1 MLEILTTGGTID
13 KVYFDKKSNYEVG
26 DPFVEELLHKMN
38 VNISFKVKSLMKID
52 SLDMTDIH
60 REEILNY
67 LKNSTANNF
76 LITHGTDSIV
86 ETAIYLKKISDKT
99 IVVLTGSLKPAIFI
113 DNDAIFNVGS
123 ALTSAQILKNGV
135 YIVINGQVFNPDN
148 VRKNLEKNIFETI
161 N

>member
-13 KVYFDKKSNYEVG
+13 KVYFDNKSNYEAG

-52 SLDMTDIH
+52 SLDMTDID
-60 REEILNY
+60 RQEILNY
-67 LKNSTANNF
+67 IKNSNANNF

-99 IVVLTGSLKPAIFI
+99 IVLTGSLKPAIFI

>member
-38 VNISFKVKSLMKID
+38 VNISFKVKSLMRID

-67 LKNSTANNF
+67 AKNSNANNF

-99 IVVLTGSLKPAIFI
+99 IVLTGSLKPAIFI

>member
-60 REEILNY
+60 RKEILNY
-67 LKNSTANNF
+67 VKNSNANNF

-99 IVVLTGSLKPAIFI
+99 IVLTGSLKPAIFI

>member
-60 REEILNY
+60 REEILKY
-67 LKNSTANNF
+67 VKNSTANNF

-99 IVVLTGSLKPAIFI
+99 IVLTGSLKPAIFI
-113 DNDAIFNVGS
+113 DNDAVFNVGS

>member
-52 SLDMTDIH
+52 SLEMTDIH

-67 LKNSTANNF
+67 IKNSNANNF

-99 IVVLTGSLKPAIFI
+99 IVLTGSLKPAIFI

>member
-52 SLDMTDIH
+52 SLDMTDID

-67 LKNSTANNF
+67 IKNSNANNF

-99 IVVLTGSLKPAIFI
+99 IVLTGSLKPAIFI

-123 ALTSAQILKNGV
+123 ALTSAQILKKGV

>member
-38 VNISFKVKSLMKID
+38 VNISFMVKSLMRID

-60 REEILNY
+60 RVEILNY
-67 LKNSTANNF
+67 IMNSNSNNF

-99 IVVLTGSLKPAIFI
+99 IVLTGSLKPAIFI

-123 ALTSAQILKNGV
+123 ALTSSQILKNGV

>member
-60 REEILNY
+60 RVEILNY
-67 LKNSTANNF
+67 IMNSNSNNF

-99 IVVLTGSLKPAIFI
+99 IVLTGSLKPAIFI

>member
-99 IVVLTGSLKPAIFI
+99 IVLTGSLKPAIFI

-148 VRKNLEKNIFETI
+148 VRKNLVKNIFES
-161 N
+161 

>member
-26 DPFVEELLHKMN
+26 DPFIEELLHKMN
-38 VNISFKVKSLMKID
+38 VNISFNVKSLMKID

-67 LKNSTANNF
+67 VKNSTANNF

-99 IVVLTGSLKPAIFI
+99 IVLTGSLKPAIFI

>member
-38 VNISFKVKSLMKID
+38 VNISFMVKSLMRID

-60 REEILNY
+60 REKILNY
-67 LKNSTANNF
+67 IMNSNANNF

-99 IVVLTGSLKPAIFI
+99 IVLTGSLKPAIFI

-123 ALTSAQILKNGV
+123 ALTSAQILKKGV

>member
-52 SLDMTDIH
+52 SLDMTYIH

-67 LKNSTANNF
+67 VKNSTANNF

-99 IVVLTGSLKPAIFI
+99 IVLTGSLKPAIFI

>member
-26 DPFVEELLHKMN
+26 DPFVEELLRKMN

-52 SLDMTDIH
+52 SLDMTDID

-67 LKNSTANNF
+67 IKNSNANNF

-99 IVVLTGSLKPAIFI
+99 IVLTGSLKPAIFI

-123 ALTSAQILKNGV
+123 ALTSAQILKKGV

>member
-26 DPFVEELLHKMN
+26 DPFVEELLRKMN
-38 VNISFKVKSLMKID
+38 VNISFKIKSLMKID

-67 LKNSTANNF
+67 IKNSNANNF

-99 IVVLTGSLKPAIFI
+99 IVLTGSLKPAIFI

>member
-26 DPFVEELLHKMN
+26 EPFIEELLNKMN
-38 VNISFKVKSLMKID
+38 VNISFKVKSLMRID
-52 SLDMTDIH
+52 SIDMTDVH
-60 REEILNY
+60 RELILNHII
-67 LKNSTANNF
+67 NSNANNF
-76 LITHGTDSIV
+76 LITHGTDTIV

-99 IVVLTGSLKPAIFI
+99 IVLTGSLKPAIFI

-123 ALTSAQILKNGV
+123 ALTSSQILKKGV

>member
-26 DPFVEELLHKMN
+26 DPFVEELLRKMN
-38 VNISFKVKSLMKID
+38 VNISLKVKSLMKID

-67 LKNSTANNF
+67 VKNSTANNF

-99 IVVLTGSLKPAIFI
+99 IVLTGSLKPAIFI

>member
-60 REEILNY
+60 RVEILNY
-67 LKNSTANNF
+67 IMNSNSNNF

-99 IVVLTGSLKPAIFI
+99 IVLTGSLKPAIFI

-148 VRKNLEKNIFETI
+148 VTKNLEKNIFETI

>member
-67 LKNSTANNF
+67 IMNSDANNF

-99 IVVLTGSLKPAIFI
+99 IVLTGSLKPAIFI

>member
-99 IVVLTGSLKPAIFI
+99 IVLTGSLKPAIFI

-123 ALTSAQILKNGV
+123 ALTSAQILKKGV

>member
-13 KVYFDKKSNYEVG
+13 KVYFDKKSNYEVC

-99 IVVLTGSLKPAIFI
+99 IVLTGSLKPAIFI

>member
-52 SLDMTDIH
+52 SLDMTDID

-67 LKNSTANNF
+67 IKNSNANNF

-99 IVVLTGSLKPAIFI
+99 IVLTGSLKPAVFI

>member
-38 VNISFKVKSLMKID
+38 VNISFMVKSLMRID
-52 SLDMTDIH
+52 SLDMTDID

-67 LKNSTANNF
+67 IMNSNANNF

-99 IVVLTGSLKPAIFI
+99 IVLTGSLKPAIFI

-123 ALTSAQILKNGV
+123 ALTSAQILKKGV

>member
-1 MLEILTTGGTID
+1 MLEILTTGGIID

-38 VNISFKVKSLMKID
+38 VNISFKVKSLMRID

-60 REEILNY
+60 REVILKY
-67 LKNSTANNF
+67 IINSNANNF

-86 ETAIYLKKISDKT
+86 ETAIYLKKITDKT
-99 IVVLTGSLKPAIFI
+99 IVLTGSLKPAIFI

>member
-99 IVVLTGSLKPAIFI
+99 IVLTGSLKPAIFI

>member
-26 DPFVEELLHKMN
+26 DPFVEELLRKMN

-67 LKNSTANNF
+67 IKNSNANNF

-99 IVVLTGSLKPAIFI
+99 IVLTGSLKPAIFI

-135 YIVINGQVFNPDN
+135 YIVINGQVLNPDN

>member
-38 VNISFKVKSLMKID
+38 VNISFKVKSLMRID

-60 REEILNY
+60 REVILKY
-67 LKNSTANNF
+67 IINSNANNF

-86 ETAIYLKKISDKT
+86 ETAIYLKKITDKT
-99 IVVLTGSLKPAIFI
+99 IVLTGSLKPAIFI

-123 ALTSAQILKNGV
+123 ALTSAQILNNGV

-148 VRKNLEKNIFETI
+148 VRKNSEKNVFETI

>member
-38 VNISFKVKSLMKID
+38 VNISFMVKSLMRID

-60 REEILNY
+60 RKEILNY
-67 LKNSTANNF
+67 VNNSDANNF

-99 IVVLTGSLKPAIFI
+99 IVLTGSLKPAIFI

>member
-26 DPFVEELLHKMN
+26 DPFVEELLRKMN

-67 LKNSTANNF
+67 IMNSNANNF

-99 IVVLTGSLKPAIFI
+99 IVLTGSLKPAIFI

>member
-67 LKNSTANNF
+67 IKNSNANNF

-99 IVVLTGSLKPAIFI
+99 IVLTGSLKPAIFI

-135 YIVINGQVFNPDN
+135 YIVINGQVFSPDN

>member
-26 DPFVEELLHKMN
+26 DPFIEELLHKMN
-38 VNISFKVKSLMKID
+38 VNISFNVKSLMKID

-67 LKNSTANNF
+67 VKNSNANNF

-99 IVVLTGSLKPAIFI
+99 IVLTGSLKPAIFI

>member
-38 VNISFKVKSLMKID
+38 VNISFKVKSLMRID

-60 REEILNY
+60 REVILTY
-67 LKNSTANNF
+67 IINSNVNNF

-86 ETAIYLKKISDKT
+86 ETAIYLKKITDKT
-99 IVVLTGSLKPAIFI
+99 IVLTGSLKPAIFI

-123 ALTSAQILKNGV
+123 ALTSAQILNNGV

-148 VRKNLEKNIFETI
+148 VRKNLEKNVFETI

>member
-1 MLEILTTGGTID
+1 
-13 KVYFDKKSNYEVG
+13 
-26 DPFVEELLHKMN
+26 MN
-38 VNISFKVKSLMKID
+38 VNISFMVKSLMRID

-67 LKNSTANNF
+67 IMNSNANNF

-99 IVVLTGSLKPAIFI
+99 IVLTGSLKPAIFI

-123 ALTSAQILKNGV
+123 ALTSAQILKKGV

>member
-13 KVYFDKKSNYEVG
+13 KVYFDKTSNYEVG

-38 VNISFKVKSLMKID
+38 VNISFNVKSLMRID

-60 REEILNY
+60 REEISNY
-67 LKNSTANNF
+67 IINSNVNNF

-99 IVVLTGSLKPAIFI
+99 IVLTGSLKPAIFI

>member
-26 DPFVEELLHKMN
+26 DPFVEELLRKMN

-67 LKNSTANNF
+67 IKNSNANNF

-86 ETAIYLKKISDKT
+86 ETAIYLKKILDKT
-99 IVVLTGSLKPAIFI
+99 IVLTGSLKPAIFI

>member
-26 DPFVEELLHKMN
+26 DPFIEELLHKMN
-38 VNISFKVKSLMKID
+38 VNISFKVKSLMRID

-67 LKNSTANNF
+67 IINSNANNF

-99 IVVLTGSLKPAIFI
+99 IVLTGSLKPAIFI

-123 ALTSAQILKNGV
+123 ALTSAQILKKGV

>member
-38 VNISFKVKSLMKID
+38 VNISFKVKSLMRID

-67 LKNSTANNF
+67 IMNSNANNF

-99 IVVLTGSLKPAIFI
+99 IVLTGSLKPAIFI

>member
-26 DPFVEELLHKMN
+26 DPFVEELLRKMN

-67 LKNSTANNF
+67 IKNSNANNF

-99 IVVLTGSLKPAIFI
+99 IVLTGSLKPAIFI

-148 VRKNLEKNIFETI
+148 VRKNLDKNIFETI

>member
-38 VNISFKVKSLMKID
+38 VNISFKVKSLMRID

-67 LKNSTANNF
+67 VKNSNANIF

-99 IVVLTGSLKPAIFI
+99 IVLTGSLKPAIFI

>member
-1 MLEILTTGGTID
+1 
-13 KVYFDKKSNYEVG
+13 
-26 DPFVEELLHKMN
+26 MN

-52 SLDMTDIH
+52 SLEMTDIH

-67 LKNSTANNF
+67 IKNSNSINF

-99 IVVLTGSLKPAIFI
+99 IVLTGSLKPAIFI